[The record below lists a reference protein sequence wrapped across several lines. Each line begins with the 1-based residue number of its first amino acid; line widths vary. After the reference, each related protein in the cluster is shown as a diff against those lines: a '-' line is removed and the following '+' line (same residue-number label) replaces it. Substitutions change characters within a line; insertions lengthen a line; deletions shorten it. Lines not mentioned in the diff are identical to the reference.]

1 MKLSIRGLR
10 LIMKQ
15 CESEIETLNKQH
27 RLAEKSGGS
36 NITLRR
42 YENAI
47 DAKRHELSCIKEE
60 LKDIMNE
67 LVEPFKN
74 KPRRIIRANRYYHY

>member
-1 MKLSIRGLR
+1 MKLSTRGLR
-10 LIMKQ
+10 LVMKQ

-36 NITLRR
+36 NIILRR
-42 YENAI
+42 YENSI
-47 DAKRHELSCIKEE
+47 DVKRYELACIKEE
-60 LKDIMNE
+60 IKDNMRK